1 MHDISLIMAFA
12 AGVVSFLSPC
22 VLPLVPGYLSV
33 VSGLSFDQLALS
45 HSKPALLRR
54 AAGHAVFFIL
64 GFSTIFVALGAS
76 ATAIGQFM
84 QVRAN
89 LFTKIG
95 GVIVILLGLHIM
107 GVWKIGLLYREKRFL
122 RSGLSKGVVGA
133 FITGL
138 AFAFAWTP
146 CIGPILGAI
155 LTFSATQETVS
166 RGILLLSI
174 YSLGL
179 GVPFLLAALGMQSFL
194 GPVRADQGLSSRH
207 RGGRRPPYRRNGHLD
222 AHQQFDMAFRATGLS
237 QSIRLVRHHEHE
249 RSNYEQIPS
258 ADSQHD
264 DLGGGGRGTDLGV

>member
-45 HSKPALLRR
+45 HSKPALLWR

-76 ATAIGQFM
+76 ATAIGQFL

-122 RSGLSKGVVGA
+122 RSSPPKGAVGA

-166 RGILLLSI
+166 RGVLLLST

-194 GPVRADQGLSSRH
+194 TLFGRIKGSLRAIEVAAGLLIVVMGTLMLTNNLSWLS
-207 RGGRRPPYRRNGHLD
+207 GQLAFLN
-222 AHQQFDMAFRATGLS
+222 QF
-237 QSIRLVRHHEHE
+237 VW
-249 RSNYEQIPS
+249 
-258 ADSQHD
+258 
-264 DLGGGGRGTDLGV
+264 

>member
-33 VSGLSFDQLALS
+33 ISGLSFDQLAQS

-54 AAGHAVFFIL
+54 AASHAVFFIL

-76 ATAIGQFM
+76 VTAIGQFL

-107 GVWKIGLLYREKRFL
+107 GVWKIGLLYREKRVTENNPHK
-122 RSGLSKGVVGA
+122 GLVGA
-133 FITGL
+133 YITGL

-166 RGILLLSI
+166 RGVLLLSI

-194 GPVRADQGLSSRH
+194 TLFGRIKGSLRAIEVAAGLLIVVIGTLMLTNNVTWLS
-207 RGGRRPPYRRNGHLD
+207 GQLAFLN
-222 AHQQFDMAFRATGLS
+222 QF
-237 QSIRLVRHHEHE
+237 VW
-249 RSNYEQIPS
+249 
-258 ADSQHD
+258 
-264 DLGGGGRGTDLGV
+264 